1 MLPGAAAVTAKLIGG
16 GLILAGAVYVLWL
29 WYRRRRRQREVL
41 WSLVGALG
49 YMETAIRWQRMPL
62 PRIFQTLAQRPNCG
76 PYFEMI
82 AELMQSNIPLH
93 VIWEK
98 AFSDLPEDSGV
109 ILCRVELDGDGERL
123 EGSLR
128 SAREELTEL
137 CRRRE
142 KADRQQGRVTGA
154 AVLSAA
160 CLFIILLL

>member
-1 MLPGAAAVTAKLIGG
+1 MTAKLTGG

-62 PRIFQTLAQRPNCG
+62 PQIFQTLTQRPNCG
-76 PYFEMI
+76 PYFEKI
-82 AELMQSNIPLH
+82 VRSLKSNTPLH
-93 VIWEK
+93 RLWEN
-98 AFSDLPEDSGV
+98 AFSDLPGDGGT
-109 ILCRVELDGDGERL
+109 ILRRVELHGDVERL
-123 EGSLR
+123 VGALQ

-137 CRRRE
+137 CQRRE

-160 CLFIILLL
+160 CLLIILLL

>member
-1 MLPGAAAVTAKLIGG
+1 MTARLTGG

-29 WYRRRRRQREVL
+29 WYRRRQRQREVL

-62 PRIFQTLAQRPNCG
+62 PQIFQTLAQRPNCG
-76 PYFEMI
+76 PYFEKI
-82 AELMQSNIPLH
+82 VRSLKSNIPLH
-93 VIWEK
+93 TLWEN
-98 AFSDLPEDSGV
+98 AFSDLPGDGGT
-109 ILCRVELDGDGERL
+109 ILRRVELQGDGERL
-123 EGSLR
+123 VEALQ

-137 CRRRE
+137 CRCRE

-160 CLFIILLL
+160 CLLIILLL